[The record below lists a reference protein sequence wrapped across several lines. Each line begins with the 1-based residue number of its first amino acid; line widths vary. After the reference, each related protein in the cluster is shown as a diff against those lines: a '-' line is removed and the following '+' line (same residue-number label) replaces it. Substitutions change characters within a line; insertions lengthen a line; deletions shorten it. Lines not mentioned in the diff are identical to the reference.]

1 MSVTTDLRSAED
13 LADRAVRCLTNPDQ
27 TAVAPALVQ
36 PLIELLVAATNNSS
50 NPTSGARDT
59 ALMVLE
65 HEQERV
71 AQAAAKRGERVA

>member
-1 MSVTTDLRSAED
+1 MSITTHLRSTED
-13 LADRAVRCLTNPDQ
+13 LADRAIRCLTNPDQ

-36 PLIELLVAATNNSS
+36 PLIELLAAATTNSS

-59 ALMVLE
+59 ALMVLQ

-71 AQAAAKRGERVA
+71 ASAKHGERVA